1 MSLSISNTKKSNK
14 LSTESK
20 KMISASKIAVN
31 KAIKESK
38 KLGLEI
44 TFLESG
50 KIYKE
55 TPNGKRTILSK
66 ITTRSQTVSPVK
78 LTKGMIL
85 HAKF

>member
-1 MSLSISNTKKSNK
+1 MSLSIFNTKKLTK
-14 LSTESK
+14 LSSESK

-44 TFLESG
+44 TYLESG

-55 TPNGKRTILSK
+55 TPDGKRIVLSTINKNSK
-66 ITTRSQTVSPVK
+66 VDCPVK
-78 LTKGMIL
+78 LTKGMVL

>member
-1 MSLSISNTKKSNK
+1 
-14 LSTESK
+14 
-20 KMISASKIAVN
+20 MISASKIAVN

-55 TPNGKRTILSK
+55 TSNGKRTILST
-66 ITTRSQTVSPVK
+66 ITKSSQVASPVK
-78 LTKGMIL
+78 LTKGMVL

>member
-1 MSLSISNTKKSNK
+1 MSLSISNTKKASK

-20 KMISASKIAVN
+20 MMITASKVAVN
-31 KAIKESK
+31 KAIRESK

-55 TPNGKRTILSK
+55 TPAGKRIVLSTITSSRNVISPLKLSK
-66 ITTRSQTVSPVK
+66 
-78 LTKGMIL
+78 GMVL

>member
-1 MSLSISNTKKSNK
+1 MSLSISNTKKASK
-14 LSTESK
+14 LSTESRM
-20 KMISASKIAVN
+20 MITASKVAVN
-31 KAIKESK
+31 KAIRESK

-55 TPNGKRTILSK
+55 TPSGKRIILST
-66 ITTRSQTVSPVK
+66 ITSSSKVTSPLK
-78 LTKGMIL
+78 LSKGMVL